1 MRVKAPLAVLAATT
15 ALSIGPAQAAV
26 IPVPD
31 HSYTP
36 DGSATNDY
44 VQTDIATPNG
54 GNVLPSGASTHIVY
68 AITTFTIGAGSDAH
82 VEANFRATGGQSRV
96 GVQLQDTGQLNWIGT
111 GDSTRT
117 NFNFNQDMAGE
128 TVVLIMKAHYDP
140 NHNVVYGKTNAA
152 DDTLFNVWVNPDG
165 SSVEGSGQAAGDMQ
179 TVWNSA
185 TFGFFG
191 TMVRNQSTLGGNGDS
206 SITNTVIL
214 TGNDATFANALAAAG
229 VPEPSSLA
237 LLGLGGLLITR
248 RRRG

>member
-15 ALSIGPAQAAV
+15 ALSIGPPQAQLSLCLITAIRPMAR
-26 IPVPD
+26 P
-31 HSYTP
+31 
-36 DGSATNDY
+36 NDY

-82 VEANFRATGGQSRV
+82 VEANFRATGGQPRV

-165 SSVEGSGQAAGDMQ
+165 SSVEGSGQSAGDMQ
-179 TVWNSA
+179 TV
-185 TFGFFG
+185 G
-191 TMVRNQSTLGGNGDS
+191 
-206 SITNTVIL
+206 
-214 TGNDATFANALAAAG
+214 
-229 VPEPSSLA
+229 
-237 LLGLGGLLITR
+237 TR
-248 RRRG
+248 RLSASSERWFAISRRLGVMAILRSRIP